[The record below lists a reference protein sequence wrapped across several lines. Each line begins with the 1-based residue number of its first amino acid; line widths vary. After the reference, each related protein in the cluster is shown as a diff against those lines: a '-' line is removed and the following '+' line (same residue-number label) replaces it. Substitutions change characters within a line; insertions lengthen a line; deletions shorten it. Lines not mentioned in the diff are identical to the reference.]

1 MSDVDGVTTLILDSV
16 NAEYVNFDMFLQD
29 TSYETSTPIDYLV
42 ILFNGTYSQV
52 QILNTTGYDIDGD
65 FQSYLGN
72 WTSVVTDISSAGAG
86 TLRSHSALTR
96 PLSHYS

>member
-1 MSDVDGVTTLILDSV
+1 MSDVDGITTLILDSV

-42 ILFNGTYSQV
+42 ILFNGTNSQV

-65 FQSYLGN
+65 
-72 WTSVVTDISSAGAG
+72 
-86 TLRSHSALTR
+86 
-96 PLSHYS
+96 LSLIHI